1 MILEERPSTK
11 NNFCYHRFNR
21 NGVYLQEFDQKQC
34 RIGLAR
40 YRLGL
45 LAATSFTT
53 TMFTANRVATNI
65 SSAQRSLYMLLGGA
79 VTGFAIATQTAPFSA
94 EYMKWESSS

>member
-1 MILEERPSTK
+1 MGFIRNDFRKKRPSTK
-11 NNFCYHRFNR
+11 KNCYHRFNR
-21 NGVYLQEFDQKQC
+21 NGVCYEFDQSNVELDW
-34 RIGLAR
+34 RGIV
-40 YRLGL
+40 LGL

-79 VTGFAIATQTAPFSA
+79 VVVTGFAIATN
-94 EYMKWESSS
+94 SSF